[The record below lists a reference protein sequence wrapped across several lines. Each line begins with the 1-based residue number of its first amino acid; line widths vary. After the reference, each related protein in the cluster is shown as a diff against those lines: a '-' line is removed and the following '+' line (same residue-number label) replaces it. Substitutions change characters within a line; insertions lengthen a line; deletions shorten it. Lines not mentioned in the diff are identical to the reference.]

1 MDKRLLYSAVLVA
14 SLSTNYAQAKVE
26 DPVLPDPVQLKLDG
40 TDTVAIKNILA
51 DKWLTKGNAW
61 GTQASLGDSGLGFA
75 IVPNK
80 GADGQPDGTYT
91 FFDDVVNADT
101 KFGDFTKKMF
111 LIGNDIKNGGNAYVD
126 YASQGIERTYWKVTP
141 DGNKFKFQSN
151 MYPETYAGH
160 NPSDNGLNEKGEA
173 TEIETQFRPAL
184 TEDGTNGLEW
194 QAYPYTYF
202 YRLEKLKEEINSAI
216 DEGYDMTEIE
226 AIYNNP
232 DAKYW
237 QLKEASR
244 MISIIKRNKA
254 MAGATADS
262 PVSITEYFTD
272 ANCDALGGWTHDCEY
287 DKDGNVGSG
296 GHGTNWQTHSSVYT
310 APDGYQTEKFIERWV
325 SGNSDPVTNTE
336 VAGAGRLSDG
346 VLSQTLHKL
355 PAGGYKVT
363 CYAMATQQSKGD
375 DYKVEGVSVFADTKS
390 TPNSQTVATLGGVP
404 QKYEFLLDVKEGE
417 DLTIGFK
424 LENCTANWVFVDNF
438 QIEYCGPSFKAMNL
452 YDVQQAATELGNK
465 LDAAACPDYLDIA
478 SKLVD
483 KANNMTLDTDDEA
496 ISNMKT
502 QLAEIQAKINK
513 SLDLYLELDA
523 LDKEIGEFIGSLD
536 IDALKPEAQK
546 KVNELDD
553 LDNDCGYD
561 VNESAADLAATT
573 HTLNNEQLTQY
584 IADLKIKLEEARKAV
599 IQKGDD
605 ITWKIVNPSFDTGT
619 SEGWT
624 GKVTVSKDYKNCEAY
639 QSTFDLYQDITNIPD
654 GVYELSVLAFQ
665 RVANNDVASVAHDN
679 GTEDITAVIY
689 ANDLETPFTSPYTYG
704 MKEPAV
710 TTGSTPDYKY
720 NLNGEDVYIPNS
732 MQGMAAAITEN
743 PNAYTV
749 TVPMLVEGG
758 TLRIGVR
765 EKRRPTNGTWGD
777 WAIWDNFR
785 LKYLGNDA
793 EAYKEVTTPLIAKA
807 DALLESKMNADV
819 RAALVKAN
827 DALKANGT
835 SEGIHALSAAIEVAN
850 TSIEAYKP
858 LKEAIDNAQTRY
870 EENEATS
877 ETSDAAKGLY
887 TAAVNTAQG
896 IYDNGTVADAEI
908 PAAIKALNS
917 GVTKYVIND
926 IIANASVDKPADI
939 TKVIANSDFATKSST
954 GWDVIDGKMGFQTD
968 VEAGE
973 FYNCTFNLQ
982 QTLVGLP
989 AGMYRLTTQA
999 FYRYGNNPSAKVDD
1013 SDQLKYDVNENAYL
1027 YFSDKEIPTEDGK
1040 TVATELPESKQAI
1053 KTITA
1058 YQVAEDNL
1066 NNGAGLSST
1075 SGLKEME
1082 TGTGIYIPDNMV
1094 TAQAFFNH
1102 SGDAYVSEPLNFNYY
1117 GNSDFRIGL
1126 IKNVKNDA
1134 TSGDWTIVKNF
1145 KLYYLGEDP
1154 TGISEI
1160 VTDANAV
1167 ATKIYNASGMQIGK
1181 LQKGINIIETVMKDG
1196 SKKVKKVVVK

>member
-14 SLSTNYAQAKVE
+14 SLSTNYAQAQVN

-40 TDTVAIKNILA
+40 TDTVAIKNVLA
-51 DKWLTKGNAW
+51 GKWLTKGNAW

-80 GADGQPDGTYT
+80 GDDGQPNGTYT
-91 FFDDVVNADT
+91 FFDDKET
-101 KFGDFTKKMF
+101 KFGDFNKKLF
-111 LIGNDIKNGGNAYVD
+111 LIGNNIDNGGNAYVD
-126 YASQGIERTYWKVTP
+126 YNNQGIERTYWKVTP

-160 NPSDNGLNEKGEA
+160 NPNDNGLNEKGEA
-173 TEIETQFRPAL
+173 TEVETQFRPAL
-184 TEDGTNGLEW
+184 TEDGINGLEW

-202 YRLEKLKEEINSAI
+202 YRLEKLKDQINSAI
-216 DEGYDMTEIE
+216 DEGLDLTAVE

-232 DAKYW
+232 NAAYW

-244 MISIIKRNKA
+244 MINDIRRNKA
-254 MAGATADS
+254 MAEATAES
-262 PVSITEYFTD
+262 PVNITEYAPD
-272 ANCDALGGWTHDCEY
+272 ANCDALTGWTHDCIY
-287 DKDGNVGSG
+287 DDTGDVGHG
-296 GHGTNWQTHSSVYT
+296 GHGTNWQTNSHAYT

-325 SGNSDPVTNTE
+325 NGNSDPVTNTE

-363 CYAMATQQSKGD
+363 CYAMATQQAKGD
-375 DYKVEGVSVFADTKS
+375 DFKVEGVSVFADTKS
-390 TPNSQTVATLGGVP
+390 TPNSQTVATLAGVP
-404 QKYEFLLDVKEGE
+404 QKYEFLLDIKEGE

-424 LENCTANWVFVDNF
+424 LDKCTANWVFVDNF

-452 YDVQQAATELGNK
+452 NDVQKAAED
-465 LDAAACPDYLDIA
+465 LDAKLAGINACPTYTEKAAEFIESARAMTVDGTSDEDINVMKKNLADIA
-478 SKLVD
+478 
-483 KANNMTLDTDDEA
+483 
-496 ISNMKT
+496 
-502 QLAEIQAKINK
+502 AKIEK
-513 SLDLYLELDA
+513 SSALYAELETLNGTIQEFLALGPAGDEFDAFMELYEDCGNEDHEGVDA
-523 LDKEIGEFIGSLD
+523 LMSTWS
-536 IDALKPEAQK
+536 
-546 KVNELDD
+546 
-553 LDNDCGYD
+553 LDND
-561 VNESAADLAATT
+561 A
-573 HTLNNEQLTQY
+573 LTKY
-584 IADLKIKLEEARKAV
+584 MADLKVLLEAAQNAS
-599 IQKGDD
+599 IMPGDD
-605 ITWKIVNPSFDTGT
+605 ITRKIVNPSFDTGT

-624 GKVTVSKDYKNCEAY
+624 GNVTVSKDYKNCEAY
-639 QSTFDLYQDITNIPD
+639 EKTFDLYQDITNIPE

-665 RVANNDVASVAHDN
+665 RVGTNEEASAAHDN
-679 GTEDITAVIY
+679 GTENITAVIY

-704 MKEPAV
+704 MKEPSGGNPA
-710 TTGSTPDYKY
+710 DYKY

-732 MQGMAAAITEN
+732 MQGMAAAIAEN
-743 PNAYTV
+743 PEAYTV

-765 EKRRPTNGTWGD
+765 AKKRPSNSHD

-785 LKYLGNDA
+785 LKYLGSKGDA
-793 EAYKEVTTPLIAKA
+793 LGAVTTPLIAKA
-807 DALLESKMNADV
+807 AGLLDSKMNAEV
-819 RAALVKAN
+819 RTQLEAAKT
-827 DALKANGT
+827 ALETEAT
-835 SEGIHALSAAIEVAN
+835 VPGIHALSAAIEAAN

-858 LKEAIDNAQTRY
+858 LQTAIETAQTRY
-870 EENEATS
+870 DENEASST
-877 ETSDAAKGLY
+877 TSDVAKGLY
-887 TAAVNTAQG
+887 NAAKTTAEN
-896 IYDNGTVADAEI
+896 IYNNGTAADAEI
-908 PAAIKALNS
+908 PAAIKALNE

-926 IIANASVDKPADI
+926 IIADASEAKPADI
-939 TKVIANSDFATKSST
+939 TKVIANSDFATMSST
-954 GWDVIDGKMGFQTD
+954 GWDVKDGTMAFQANNN

-999 FYRYGNNPSAKVDD
+999 FYRNGNNPSAKVDD

-1027 YFSDKEIPTEDGK
+1027 YFSDKEIPTEEGK
-1040 TVATELPESKQAI
+1040 KVATELPETKQAI

-1058 YQVAEDNL
+1058 HKIAEDDWNSV
-1066 NNGAGLSST
+1066 GLSDNG
-1075 SGLKEME
+1075 GLKKMDD
-1082 TGTGIYIPDNMV
+1082 GMYIPDNMI
-1094 TAQAFFNH
+1094 TAQAFFR
-1102 SGDAYVSEPLNFNYY
+1102 SDAGSAYDSEPLNFTYN
-1117 GNSDFRIGL
+1117 GSSDFRIGL
-1126 IKNVKNDA
+1126 IKNVKNET

-1145 KLYYLGEDP
+1145 KLYYLGVDP